1 MAKEIIHNDRF
12 AQYIGIRLVEAGK
25 GYAVTELMLNEN
37 HLNGLDR
44 VQGGVIFTLA
54 DFTFGVASNADVA
67 TTVGINANI
76 SYYKSPVGR
85 VIRAVAKEISSQ
97 NKICGYEVSVLDED
111 GSIIAYVHGL
121 GYTKSKK

>member
-12 AQYIGIRLVEAGK
+12 AQHVGIRLVEAGK
-25 GYAVTELMLNEN
+25 GYAVTELALNEN

-54 DFTFGVASNADVA
+54 DFAFGVASNADA
-67 TTVGINANI
+67 TTTVGINLNI
-76 SYYKSPVGR
+76 SYYKSPVGK

-111 GSIIAYVHGL
+111 GSIIAHVHGL
-121 GYTKSKK
+121 GYTKS